1 MNKYTKISIKDCP
14 TFFFISDGKNIIY
27 FEQEKGYSNYK
38 INTVHQGNIHVG
50 TGFRITEDGELNAE
64 TVNKHLPIIL
74 PNWAHESDFKHVK
87 KWPTLQSFI
96 DRERQFHRDRV
107 IVEEITLN

>member
-14 TFFFISDGKNIIY
+14 TFFFLSDGINIIY

-50 TGFRITEDGELNAE
+50 TGYRITEDGKLDAE
-64 TVNKHLPIIL
+64 TVNGYLPITL
-74 PNWAHESDFKHVK
+74 PHWALSSDLKHVK

-96 DRERQFHRDRV
+96 NHERKFHGDRV
-107 IVEEITLN
+107 IVEEITLK